1 MSKANGQFKT
11 FNPIIKCIKR
21 LLRVL
26 VLTCI
31 YWHVWKLFGLVL
43 QAVKSASWIKREVLC
58 YLIITP
64 CKFATPTW
72 DSSSAIIKMNLFNRE
87 CHRLIAIPIWAPCPT
102 MTKQPISTT
111 NFDPFSL
118 HHEKSWVDDSFGT
131 ISLFKRFDFQTIP
144 IRWPLKWLC
153 KCW

>member
-87 CHRLIAIPIWAPCPT
+87 CHRLITLFQSGPRV
-102 MTKQPISTT
+102 QPWP
-111 NFDPFSL
+111 NNPFLRLILILFPSIRRSL
-118 HHEKSWVDDSFGT
+118 EWTFLSV
-131 ISLFKRFDFQTIP
+131 L
-144 IRWPLKWLC
+144 
-153 KCW
+153 

>member
-1 MSKANGQFKT
+1 MASVKT

-31 YWHVWKLFGLVL
+31 YWHVWKLFSLVL

-87 CHRLIAIPIWAPCPT
+87 CHRLITLFQSGPRV
-102 MTKQPISTT
+102 QPWP
-111 NFDPFSL
+111 NNPFL
-118 HHEKSWVDDSFGT
+118 RLILILFHHEKSWVDVSFGT
-131 ISLFKRFDFQTIP
+131 ISLFKRFDFQAIP